1 MSKNYR
7 RVISI
12 GGHPLDAEIMGG
24 PLILREVKHG
34 ARATLVHVTTGRLE
48 KKEATE
54 AEKKAYLMDLES
66 QIEHAGKKL
75 GADVYSMNYLS
86 SNMPTLAEFTQVI
99 ADYLRQE
106 KADLV
111 ITHNLGTLHDRHYFT
126 YRGVHEAV
134 KRLRQEGQDIDLL
147 YGENLEDLIGF
158 TPTLYVKMGE
168 EDVAAWFD
176 ALQQYDLFQGAVNV
190 VPYDDYYRTM
200 GRVRALEAGTPG
212 FVKAF
217 MHAGLVEYD

>member
-1 MSKNYR
+1 MNYK

-24 PLILREVKHG
+24 PMIINMNKKG
-34 ARATLVHVTTGRLE
+34 AKSTLVHVTTGRLE
-48 KKEATE
+48 NKDATE
-54 AEKKAYLMDLES
+54 QEKKDYLDLLES
-66 QIEHAGKKL
+66 NISNAANAL
-75 GADVYSMNYLS
+75 GADVWQMNYLS
-86 SNMPTLAEFTQVI
+86 SNMPTMSEFVKVI
-99 ADYLRQE
+99 ADYLREE

-134 KRLRQEGQDIDLL
+134 KILRREGQTIDLL

-158 TPTLYVKMGE
+158 TPTKYLYMSE
-168 EDVAAWFD
+168 EDVETWFNS
-176 ALQQYDLFQGAVNV
+176 LNQYDLFRGGVNV
-190 VPYDDYYRTM
+190 VPYVEYYTTM
-200 GRVRALEAGTPG
+200 GRVRALEAGAPG

-217 MHAGLVEYD
+217 MHGGLIDYE

>member
-1 MSKNYR
+1 
-7 RVISI
+7 
-12 GGHPLDAEIMGG
+12 
-24 PLILREVKHG
+24 
-34 ARATLVHVTTGRLE
+34 
-48 KKEATE
+48 
-54 AEKKAYLMDLES
+54 
-66 QIEHAGKKL
+66 
-75 GADVYSMNYLS
+75 
-86 SNMPTLAEFTQVI
+86 MPTLAEFTQVI